1 MYVETE
7 QLQQAS
13 HEAGAEAGR
22 RKRRSDILC
31 FVKLEVRAG
40 AGAGIEAGYLGA
52 VTLPVN
58 IGLHVLVAEARSLA
72 RPRLPAGA
80 RLQYALGSVEAA
92 FCEERIPEVT
102 VTTGD
107 ILTVI
112 VTSVTREV
120 GSRYSF
126 HCQFINCSSQGYLKC
141 SRYYVKM
148 EFCTAGHE
156 HRICCYQS
164 C

>member
-40 AGAGIEAGYLGA
+40 TRAGTEGGYLGA

-58 IGLHVLVAEARSLA
+58 IGLHVLVSEARSLA

-80 RLQYALGSVEAA
+80 RLQYALGSLEAA
-92 FCEERIPEVT
+92 FCEDQIPEVT

-107 ILTVI
+107 ILTI
-112 VTSVTREV
+112 ILTSVVTEV
-120 GSRYSF
+120 GSRF
-126 HCQFINCSSQGYLKC
+126 SS
-141 SRYYVKM
+141 SV
-148 EFCTAGHE
+148 H
-156 HRICCYQS
+156 
-164 C
+164 

>member
-40 AGAGIEAGYLGA
+40 SRAGAGAGTEGGYLGA

-58 IGLHVLVAEARSLA
+58 IGLHVLVSEARSLA

-80 RLQYALGSVEAA
+80 RLQYALGSLEAA
-92 FCEERIPEVT
+92 FCEDQIPEVT

-107 ILTVI
+107 ILTI
-112 VTSVTREV
+112 ILTSVVTEV
-120 GSRYSF
+120 GSRYS
-126 HCQFINCSSQGYLKC
+126 SS
-141 SRYYVKM
+141 V
-148 EFCTAGHE
+148 H
-156 HRICCYQS
+156 
-164 C
+164 

>member
-40 AGAGIEAGYLGA
+40 TGAGTEGGYLGA

-58 IGLHVLVAEARSLA
+58 IGLHVLVSEARSLA

-80 RLQYALGSVEAA
+80 RLQYALGSLEAA
-92 FCEERIPEVT
+92 FCEDQIPEVT

-107 ILTVI
+107 ILTI
-112 VTSVTREV
+112 ILTSVVTEV
-120 GSRYSF
+120 GSRYS
-126 HCQFINCSSQGYLKC
+126 SS
-141 SRYYVKM
+141 V
-148 EFCTAGHE
+148 H
-156 HRICCYQS
+156 
-164 C
+164 

>member
-40 AGAGIEAGYLGA
+40 AVAGAGTEGGYLGA

-58 IGLHVLVAEARSLA
+58 IGLHVLVSEARSLA

-80 RLQYALGSVEAA
+80 RLQYALGSLEAA
-92 FCEERIPEVT
+92 FCEDQIPEVT

-107 ILTVI
+107 ILTI
-112 VTSVTREV
+112 ILTSVVTEV
-120 GSRYSF
+120 GSRYS
-126 HCQFINCSSQGYLKC
+126 SS
-141 SRYYVKM
+141 V
-148 EFCTAGHE
+148 H
-156 HRICCYQS
+156 
-164 C
+164 

>member
-40 AGAGIEAGYLGA
+40 SGAGAGTEGGYLGA

-58 IGLHVLVAEARSLA
+58 IGLHVLVSEARSLA

-80 RLQYALGSVEAA
+80 RLQYALGSLEAA
-92 FCEERIPEVT
+92 FCEDQIPEVT

-107 ILTVI
+107 ILTI
-112 VTSVTREV
+112 ILTSVVTEV
-120 GSRYSF
+120 GSRYS
-126 HCQFINCSSQGYLKC
+126 SS
-141 SRYYVKM
+141 V
-148 EFCTAGHE
+148 H
-156 HRICCYQS
+156 
-164 C
+164 

>member
-31 FVKLEVRAG
+31 FVKLEVRAE

-80 RLQYALGSVEAA
+80 RLQYALGSLEAA

-112 VTSVTREV
+112 VTSVAREV

-156 HRICCYQS
+156 HRIYCYQS

>member
-40 AGAGIEAGYLGA
+40 AGAGAGTEGGYLGA

-58 IGLHVLVAEARSLA
+58 IGLHVLVSEARSIA

-80 RLQYALGSVEAA
+80 RLQYALGSLEAA
-92 FCEERIPEVT
+92 FCEDQIPEVT

-107 ILTVI
+107 ILTI
-112 VTSVTREV
+112 ILTSVAGEV
-120 GSRYSF
+120 GSRYS
-126 HCQFINCSSQGYLKC
+126 SS
-141 SRYYVKM
+141 
-148 EFCTAGHE
+148 AH
-156 HRICCYQS
+156 
-164 C
+164 

>member
-40 AGAGIEAGYLGA
+40 AGAGAGTEGGYLGA

-58 IGLHVLVAEARSLA
+58 IGLHVLVSEARSLA

-80 RLQYALGSVEAA
+80 RLQYALGSLEAA
-92 FCEERIPEVT
+92 FCEDQIPEVT

-107 ILTVI
+107 ILTI
-112 VTSVTREV
+112 ILTSVVTEV
-120 GSRYSF
+120 GRYS
-126 HCQFINCSSQGYLKC
+126 SS
-141 SRYYVKM
+141 V
-148 EFCTAGHE
+148 H
-156 HRICCYQS
+156 
-164 C
+164 

>member
-31 FVKLEVRAG
+31 FVKLEVREG
-40 AGAGIEAGYLGA
+40 AGTEGGYLGA
-52 VTLPVN
+52 VALPVN
-58 IGLHVLVAEARSLA
+58 IGLHVLVSEARSLA

-80 RLQYALGSVEAA
+80 RLQYALGSLEAA
-92 FCEERIPEVT
+92 FCEDQIPEVT

-107 ILTVI
+107 ILTI
-112 VTSVTREV
+112 ILTSVAGEV
-120 GSRYSF
+120 GSRYS
-126 HCQFINCSSQGYLKC
+126 SS
-141 SRYYVKM
+141 V
-148 EFCTAGHE
+148 H
-156 HRICCYQS
+156 
-164 C
+164 

>member
-40 AGAGIEAGYLGA
+40 AGAGTEGGYLGA

-58 IGLHVLVAEARSLA
+58 IGLHVLVSEARSLA
-72 RPRLPAGA
+72 RPRLPGGA
-80 RLQYALGSVEAA
+80 RLQYALGSLEAA
-92 FCEERIPEVT
+92 FCEDQIPEVT

-107 ILTVI
+107 ILTI
-112 VTSVTREV
+112 ILTSVAGEV
-120 GSRYSF
+120 GSRYS
-126 HCQFINCSSQGYLKC
+126 SS
-141 SRYYVKM
+141 V
-148 EFCTAGHE
+148 H
-156 HRICCYQS
+156 
-164 C
+164 

>member
-40 AGAGIEAGYLGA
+40 AGAGAGTEGGYLGA

-58 IGLHVLVAEARSLA
+58 IGLHVLVSEARSLA

-80 RLQYALGSVEAA
+80 RLQYALGSLEAA
-92 FCEERIPEVT
+92 FCEDQIPEVT

-107 ILTVI
+107 ILTI
-112 VTSVTREV
+112 VLTSVAGEV
-120 GSRYSF
+120 GSRYS
-126 HCQFINCSSQGYLKC
+126 SS
-141 SRYYVKM
+141 V
-148 EFCTAGHE
+148 H
-156 HRICCYQS
+156 
-164 C
+164 

>member
-31 FVKLEVRAG
+31 FVKLEVR

-80 RLQYALGSVEAA
+80 RLQYALGSLEAA

-107 ILTVI
+107 ILTVT
-112 VTSVTREV
+112 VTSVAREV
-120 GSRYSF
+120 GSR
-126 HCQFINCSSQGYLKC
+126 
-141 SRYYVKM
+141 
-148 EFCTAGHE
+148 
-156 HRICCYQS
+156 
-164 C
+164 

>member
-40 AGAGIEAGYLGA
+40 PGAGTEGGYLGA

-58 IGLHVLVAEARSLA
+58 IGLHVLVSEARSLA

-80 RLQYALGSVEAA
+80 RLQYALSSLEAV
-92 FCEERIPEVT
+92 FCEDQIPEVT

-107 ILTVI
+107 ILTI
-112 VTSVTREV
+112 ILTSVVTEV
-120 GSRYSF
+120 GTRF
-126 HCQFINCSSQGYLKC
+126 SS
-141 SRYYVKM
+141 SV
-148 EFCTAGHE
+148 H
-156 HRICCYQS
+156 
-164 C
+164 